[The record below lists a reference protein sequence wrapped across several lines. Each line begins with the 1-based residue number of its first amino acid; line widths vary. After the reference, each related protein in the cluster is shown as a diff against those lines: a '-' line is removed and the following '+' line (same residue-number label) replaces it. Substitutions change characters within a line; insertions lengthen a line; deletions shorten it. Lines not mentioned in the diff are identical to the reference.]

1 VLVIT
6 IVMTDSR
13 KLTGAI
19 VRAPGRSLVAGLT
32 TASLGKPD
40 YALALQQHSAYCE
53 ALEGCGLKLT
63 RLEADE
69 RFPDST
75 FIEDTAV
82 VFRSLARD
90 RDSADITAILT
101 RPGAPTRAE
110 EVELSTQV
118 LSQFCRQT
126 FSLEAPGT
134 LDGGDICEA
143 NDHFF
148 IGISDRTNEAGAQQ
162 LAALLTSAGYTSAF
176 IDIRGEQSILHLK
189 SGLAFIGDNRL
200 VVIDALADRPEFSEF
215 ELIRVDAAE
224 EYAAN
229 CVRVNDHVLIA
240 AGSPKLERS
249 LQNLGYS
256 TIALEMSEFQKVD
269 GGLSC
274 LSLRY

>member
-1 VLVIT
+1 
-6 IVMTDSR
+6 MTDTG

-32 TASLGKPD
+32 AASLGKPD
-40 YALALQQHSAYCE
+40 YARALQQHSAYCE
-53 ALEGCGLKLT
+53 ALEACGLTLT

-82 VFRSLARD
+82 LIRSVVKDDDA
-90 RDSADITAILT
+90 SGTTAILT
-101 RPGAPTRAE
+101 RPGAPTRAK

-118 LSQFCRQT
+118 LSQFCKQMI
-126 FSLEAPGT
+126 SLEAPGT

-148 IGISDRTNEAGAQQ
+148 TGISERTNEAGAQQ

-176 IDIRGEQSILHLK
+176 IDIRGEQGILHLK
-189 SGLAFIGDNRL
+189 SGLAFIGDNCL

-215 ELIRVDAAE
+215 ELIRLDAAE

-240 AGSPKLERS
+240 AGYPKLERS

-256 TIALEMSEFQKVD
+256 TIALEMSEFQKLD

-274 LSLRY
+274 LSLRF